1 MGKVI
6 KENPK
11 IVVMKFLRGLLYTL
25 GITAVTYAINF
36 LPNVQFEPEYAFIS
50 GILYSIL
57 TAIKKSLEKYDPM
70 KDL

>member
-6 KENPK
+6 VEKPS
-11 IVVMKFLRGLLYTL
+11 IVVKKALKGLLYSV
-25 GITAVTYAINF
+25 GITAVTYLINF
-36 LPNVQFEPEYAFIS
+36 IPNIQFQPEYAFIS

-57 TAIKKSLEKYDPM
+57 TAIKKSLEQYDVK